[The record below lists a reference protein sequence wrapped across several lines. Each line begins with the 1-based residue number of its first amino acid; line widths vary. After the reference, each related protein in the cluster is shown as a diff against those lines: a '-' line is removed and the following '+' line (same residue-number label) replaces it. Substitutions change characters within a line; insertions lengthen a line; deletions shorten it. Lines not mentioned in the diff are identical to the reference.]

1 VLEEVR
7 RRTARSG
14 LDIVMINVW
23 ESVDPRT
30 EARNFTEVWGVE
42 GTVLLD
48 ETGRYAADLGI
59 RGVPTNVLVG
69 ADGVVR
75 AVGVTAPDELNAAV
89 DALLD
94 GD

>member
-1 VLEEVR
+1 MLEEVR

-14 LDIVMINVW
+14 LDFVLINVW
-23 ESVDPRT
+23 ESV
-30 EARNFTEVWGVE
+30 EARREARDFTDVWGVE

-48 ETGRYAADLGI
+48 ETGHYAAALGI

-75 AVGVTAPDELNAAV
+75 AVGATTPAELNAAV

-94 GD
+94 EP